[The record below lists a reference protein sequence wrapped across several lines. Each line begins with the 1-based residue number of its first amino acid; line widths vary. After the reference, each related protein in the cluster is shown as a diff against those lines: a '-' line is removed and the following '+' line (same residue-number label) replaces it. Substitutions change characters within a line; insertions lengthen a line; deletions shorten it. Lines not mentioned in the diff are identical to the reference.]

1 MRLESMV
8 PSQRKKDRFVLKLEN
23 GDSFVCTAA
32 EAADFALYPGRELT
46 EEELERLRAA
56 SALSRCKERAAALL
70 AYRAMSAGELERKL
84 IEKGESPDNAAAAVE
99 RLAELGAL
107 DDEGYAKSVARH
119 YAAKGWGP
127 ARVREELRRRRV
139 PREYWDDALAE
150 YEERTGQDETLE
162 RLLRRRLSDPAD
174 PAQRKKAA
182 DALRRRG
189 FAWEEIRDAIER
201 IAQDVE
207 EEL

>member
-1 MRLESMV
+1 MRLESIT
-8 PSQRKKDRFVLKLEN
+8 PSQRKKDHFVVKLEN

-32 EAADFALYPGRELT
+32 EAADFALFAGRELAP
-46 EEELERLRAA
+46 EELERLRAA
-56 SALSRCKERAAALL
+56 AALSRCKEHAAALL

-84 IEKGESPDNAAAAVE
+84 VEKGESPENAAAAVA

-107 DDEGYAKSVARH
+107 DDESYARSVARH

-127 ARVREELRRRRV
+127 ARIREELRRRRV

-150 YEERTGQDETLE
+150 FEERTGQDETLE
-162 RLLRRRLSDPAD
+162 KLLRRRLSDPAD
-174 PAQRKKAA
+174 PAARRKAA

-189 FAWEEIRDAIER
+189 FGWEEIKEAMER
-201 IAQDVE
+201 IAQEAE
-207 EEL
+207 EQ